1 MTETLVQ
8 ANNVGKKYCKSL
20 KRGLRYGV
28 ADISRSFFGLAKNT
42 EHLRPDE
49 FWSLQDINFQVRRG
63 ECLGLIGP
71 NGTGKSTLLKILNG
85 IIHPDKGSV
94 TITGRVGAL
103 IEVGAGFHPILTGRE
118 NIFINGSILGF
129 SRTEIERRFDA
140 IVEFSELQDFIDM
153 PVKHYS
159 SGMYVRLGF
168 AIAAQMEPDVLLIDE
183 ILAVGDAG
191 FRSKCYNA
199 IASLRE
205 RCAIIFVSHSMS
217 AIGRMSD
224 RVMLLDQG
232 RSQSFDS
239 SIEAIAAY
247 QHLFYPSEVKKA
259 RLGDSSVEIRSIM
272 LSSDTEKDCEKFEQG
287 CPLFADL
294 EIYPHEDINEVCVDL
309 VFSSSSDEI
318 IAECNTLSADLRLDL
333 CAEKP
338 ISLRLRIPELALNA
352 GVYKLSALVLSKDM
366 MFHHEWIKDFAVI
379 QVRAG
384 FLGSA
389 GSQFKASW
397 EVSPTTPSL

>member
-1 MTETLVQ
+1 MTEILVQ
-8 ANNVGKKYCKSL
+8 ATNVEKKYCKSL
-20 KRGLRYGV
+20 KRGLRYGT
-28 ADISRSFFGLAKNT
+28 ADIARSFFGLAKNT

-49 FWSLQDINFQVRRG
+49 FWSLREVNFQVRRG

-71 NGTGKSTLLKILNG
+71 NGSGKSTLLKILNG

-94 TITGRVGAL
+94 SITGRVGAL
-103 IEVGAGFHPILTGRE
+103 IEVGAGFHPVLTGRE
-118 NIFINGSILGF
+118 NIFINGAILGF
-129 SRTEIERRFDA
+129 TRHEIERRFDA
-140 IVEFSELQDFIDM
+140 IVAFSELHDFIDM

-168 AIAAQMEPDVLLIDE
+168 AVAVQMEPDVLLIDE

-199 IASLRE
+199 IAGMRE

-232 RSQSFDS
+232 ISRSFDS
-239 SIEAIAAY
+239 AIDAIAAY
-247 QHLFYPSEVKKA
+247 QHLFYKPAEKEF
-259 RLGDSSVEIRSIM
+259 RLGDSPVEIRSIV
-272 LSSDTEKDCEKFEQG
+272 LSSENAKDCEHFQQG
-287 CPLFADL
+287 SPLIADL
-294 EIYPHEDINEVCVDL
+294 EIHPHKDINEVCVDL
-309 VFSSSSDEI
+309 VFTSTSDDI
-318 IAECNTLSADLRLDL
+318 IAECNTLGADFCLNLHSG
-333 CAEKP
+333 KP
-338 ISLRLRIPELALNA
+338 ISLRVRIPELSLNA

-366 MFHHEWIKDFAVI
+366 MLHHEWLKDFAVI
-379 QVRAG
+379 HVSAG

-397 EVSPTTPSL
+397 EVKPTTPSL